1 MGCVGG
7 AIQQAVQDLYPK
19 KRRNFSLETE
29 VRGIRIE
36 VIVEIIGEKLS
47 RGQAK
52 SRSKKQNK
60 FIKD

>member
-7 AIQQAVQDLYPK
+7 AIQQAVQVLYPK
-19 KRRNFSLETE
+19 NRRNFSLETE

>member
-19 KRRNFSLETE
+19 NIRNFSLETE